1 MSDSKH
7 ISVVSATYKSP
18 TNEPFAA
25 ASDITTATPVPPS
38 AALSLEDKTK
48 FLQDLRASVSAVQE
62 QVNKELTRRMDD
74 DKAREATAGNPVD
87 EAKEEQNY
95 GEEVVDEDD

>member
-1 MSDSKH
+1 MSDPKH

-18 TNEPFAA
+18 TNEPFTATN
-25 ASDITTATPVPPS
+25 DITTATPIPS
-38 AALSLEDKTK
+38 STLSLEDKTK
-48 FLQDLRASVSAVQE
+48 FLQDLRASVSVVQE
-62 QVNKELTRRMDD
+62 QVNKELTRRMDE
-74 DKAREATAGNPVD
+74 DKVREATAGNPVD

>member
-25 ASDITTATPVPPS
+25 ASDITTATPVPS
-38 AALSLEDKTK
+38 AALGLEDKTK